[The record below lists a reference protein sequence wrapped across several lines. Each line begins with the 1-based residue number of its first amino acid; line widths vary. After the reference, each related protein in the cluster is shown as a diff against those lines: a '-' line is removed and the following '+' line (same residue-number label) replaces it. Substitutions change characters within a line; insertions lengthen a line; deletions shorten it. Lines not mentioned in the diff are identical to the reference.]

1 MWKHRKINIGGDRME
16 GLNPSAKYFE
26 RNQKQKKGDGSDIK
40 ARFEAYLGG
49 GKKSGPG
56 NLSSNPF
63 RIGPRL

>member
-1 MWKHRKINIGGDRME
+1 ME

-56 NLSSNPF
+56 NLNSNSF
-63 RIGPRL
+63 RIGPKL